1 MVGAQRLGSESTQTN
16 LATCEMVP
24 TATGLSPGIRTG
36 ALSLSA
42 ARILAVAGAPKG
54 AYLNSPAGVGAARI
68 FPDYRLDLRS
78 GYAPCVRSGCG
89 KTQRKPVQT
98 IAAGLCAR
106 MSVNFGRANSREICP
121 V

>member
-24 TATGLSPGIRTG
+24 TATGLSPGILTG

-54 AYLNSPAGVGAARI
+54 AYLNSSTVVGAAQI

-78 GYAPCVRSGCG
+78 GYAPVPDADVARRNANPSRRS
-89 KTQRKPVQT
+89 RPAFV
-98 IAAGLCAR
+98 L
-106 MSVNFGRANSREICP
+106 E
-121 V
+121 